1 MNELIEELWKK
12 HSKDI
17 PTGFVNVYGC
27 EQMELMVSRES
38 FAQSIQTACEA
49 QRNACVRDFNNY
61 AQRHEYSNNCARVIL
76 KAKIERQDYE

>member
-1 MNELIEELWKK
+1 MNELIEELFEE
-12 HSKDI
+12 H
-17 PTGFVNVYGC
+17 VNDKC
-27 EQMELMVSRES
+27 EILFTDFALAIES
-38 FAQSIQTACEA
+38 ACKA

>member
-1 MNELIEELWKK
+1 MNELIEEL
-12 HSKDI
+12 
-17 PTGFVNVYGC
+17 F
-27 EQMELMVSRES
+27 EQYASERRNNISMLFAD
-38 FAQSIQTACEA
+38 FAQAIQTACKA

>member
-1 MNELIEELWKK
+1 MDELIEELWDK
-12 HSKDI
+12 HKTITYSGSGAFPED
-17 PTGFVNVYGC
+17 YG
-27 EQMELMVSRES
+27 ELMYYKE
-38 FAQSIQTACEA
+38 FAEAIQTACKA

>member
-1 MNELIEELWKK
+1 MNELIEKLWDRELEYNLTPMDFIEFK
-12 HSKDI
+12 
-17 PTGFVNVYGC
+17 
-27 EQMELMVSRES
+27 Q
-38 FAQSIQTACEA
+38 AIQTACEA